1 MTNCAPRPGARSA
14 APPDLHVLRRQLLG
28 YGLVGGLQLL
38 ADWLCFVVLTSVG
51 AAVVPSNLAGRVV
64 GASMGFWLNGRF
76 TFAAKGL
83 PLRLGRGPLRRF
95 VVFWL
100 AMTALSTL
108 AVHQLDAL
116 QGLHGA
122 WLGKP
127 LVDAGLAVIS
137 FAAAKYWIYR

>member
-1 MTNCAPRPGARSA
+1 
-14 APPDLHVLRRQLLG
+14 VLRRQLLG

-38 ADWLCFVVLTSVG
+38 ADWLCFVALTSVG
-51 AAVVPSNLAGRVV
+51 AAVVPSNLAGRVL

-76 TFAAKGL
+76 TFAAKGA
-83 PLRLGRGPLRRF
+83 PPRLGGGPLRRF

-127 LVDAGLAVIS
+127 LVEAVLAVIS
-137 FAAAKYWIYR
+137 FIAAKYWIYR